1 MIFPQT
7 AVTIWFIGCVSRD
20 FSWNRLFLFA
30 FGSWTSTSDD
40 HKTLQN
46 VRRAAGP
53 HKETLWAGAM
63 WLLEKKE
70 TTERGRWR
78 GSVEMLC
85 VVFSISHIS
94 GWNIVNSFRAGR
106 ENRSYL
112 ISESTMV
119 EKNGDF
125 EQKSRGSRPTKDV
138 NKRKMGEDQS
148 GAWGIK
154 IFWAVGV
161 GSEASWEGEGRD
173 RGEVKMHFWVL
184 FCLQVMEKWKNLNL

>member
-119 EKNGDF
+119 EKM
-125 EQKSRGSRPTKDV
+125 ETL
-138 NKRKMGEDQS
+138 NKNLE
-148 GAWGIK
+148 
-154 IFWAVGV
+154 GV
-161 GSEASWEGEGRD
+161 GQPRMWIRGRWERISQELGG
-173 RGEVKMHFWVL
+173 
-184 FCLQVMEKWKNLNL
+184 